1 MENQNSSASSWLSF
15 RDGKR
20 EEYPDEYE
28 QWGTRRDPR
37 IGTGL
42 TMQPIVEAAD
52 VQLKKSNNKDVKTF
66 AQKRSIHE
74 SPT

>member
-20 EEYPDEYE
+20 KEYPDEYE
-28 QWGTRRDPR
+28 QWGTGRDPR

-42 TMQPIVEAAD
+42 TMQHIVEAAD
-52 VQLKKSNNKDVKTF
+52 EQLNK
-66 AQKRSIHE
+66 
-74 SPT
+74 